1 MSDVKRLHDRVNEAL
16 QEGMNLC
23 FLVRDSDLQQAHAE
37 KLAALRKEAS
47 QVKSTCRS
55 DEDAANLV
63 LALEYAL
70 DAQLYEIKMWLELK
84 NSAASLAWSNLVDAQ
99 SATRWAIRAHKDAER
114 LSVNQDRL
122 LLIEK
127 LIFPPQLFFSAGIVV
142 KEAICTICGSIYGEC
157 DHVVGRPYKGQMCSK
172 RITKSEARE
181 VSLVDEPANKHC
193 RILIIEEKGLKRD
206 YLTWRPI
213 TNDAEKDNEPV

>member
-1 MSDVKRLHDRVNEAL
+1 MSNLESLHTRINEAL
-16 QEGMNLC
+16 HEGINLC
-23 FLVRDSDLQQAHAE
+23 FLVRDSDLQRAHTE
-37 KLAALRKEAS
+37 KLAVLRKEAS
-47 QVKSTCRS
+47 QVKSICRD
-55 DEDAANLV
+55 DEDTANFV

-70 DAQLYEIKMWLELK
+70 DAQLYELKMWLALK
-84 NSAASLAWSNLVDAQ
+84 DNAAGSAWSYLVDAQ
-99 SATRWAIRAHKDAER
+99 SATRWAIRAHEAAEK
-114 LSVNQDRL
+114 LSLNQDRL

-127 LIFPPQLFFSAGIVV
+127 LIFPSQLFLSVGIVV

-157 DHVVGRPYKGQMCSK
+157 DHIVGRPYKGQMCSK

-193 RILIIEEKGLKRD
+193 RILIIEEKGVKRD

-213 TNDAEKDNEPV
+213 TDDAGKDNEPV

>member
-1 MSDVKRLHDRVNEAL
+1 MSNLESLHTQINAAL
-16 QEGMNLC
+16 QEGINLC
-23 FLVRDSDLQQAHAE
+23 FLVRDSDLQRAHTE
-37 KLAALRKEAS
+37 KLAVLRKEAS
-47 QVKSTCRS
+47 QVKSICRE
-55 DEDAANLV
+55 EDAANLE

-70 DAQLYEIKMWLELK
+70 DAQLYELKMWLALK
-84 NSAASLAWSNLVDAQ
+84 DNAAGSAWSYLVDAQ
-99 SATRWAIRAHKDAER
+99 SATRWAICAHEAAEK
-114 LSVNQDRL
+114 LSINQDRL

-127 LIFPPQLFFSAGIVV
+127 LVFPPQLFLSVGIVV

-157 DHVVGRPYKGQMCSK
+157 DHIVGRPYKGQMCSK

-193 RILIIEEKGLKRD
+193 RILIIEEKGVKRD

-213 TNDAEKDNEPV
+213 TDDAGKDNEPI